1 MLELL
6 RSTSAFLIADLII
19 ILSMR
24 QSKTTHNL
32 ITEFARIKE
41 EKQNIVDLL
50 NEEIGS
56 NNKIISEPLSSRR
69 SYSQKTIINR

>member
-1 MLELL
+1 
-6 RSTSAFLIADLII
+6 
-19 ILSMR
+19 MR

-50 NEEIGS
+50 NDEIGS
-56 NNKIISEPLSSRR
+56 NNKIISEPLTSRR